1 MERLQ
6 FKITID
12 APKEK
17 VWNTLWDDTTYKEW
31 TAVFSP
37 GSRAETDWQK
47 GSKVLFVN
55 AENSGMVSEIADRV
69 QDEFMSIRHRGIIKN
84 GVEELDSKESAKWA
98 GAMENYTLQA
108 VDGGTELIIDMS
120 VKGISPQFLDYFSK
134 IWPKALTRLR
144 ELAETE

>member
-17 VWNTLWDDTTYKEW
+17 VWNTLWNDTTYQEW

-37 GSRAETDWQK
+37 GSRAETDWEN

-55 AENSGMVSEIADRV
+55 AEKSGMVSMIADNV
-69 QDEFMSIRHRGIIKN
+69 PNEFMSIRHLGIIKN

-98 GAMENYTLQA
+98 GAMENYTLQD
-108 VDGGTELIIDMS
+108 VEGGTELTVDMS
-120 VKGISPQFLDYFSK
+120 VKGISPQFVDYFSK

-144 ELAETE
+144 ELAETT